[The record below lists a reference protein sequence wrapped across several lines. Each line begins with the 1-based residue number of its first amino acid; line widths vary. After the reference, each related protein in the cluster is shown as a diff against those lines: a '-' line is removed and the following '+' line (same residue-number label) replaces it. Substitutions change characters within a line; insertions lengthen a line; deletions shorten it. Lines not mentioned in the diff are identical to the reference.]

1 VTEEV
6 RPIPKNIYGVTKAA
20 AEDLCQ
26 LFHRN
31 QGLACVVLRTSRF
44 FPEEDDNEV
53 TRETYAD
60 DNARANEFL
69 FRRVDLEDAVSAHL
83 LASQRAA
90 AIGFGRYIV
99 SATTPFLPE
108 DLPALRSNAPAV
120 VGRRVP
126 SYQAEY
132 ERRGW
137 TRRSLVGRFWTALE
151 RERTM
156 RQCMPCFAMCRPIIY
171 AASIRGRRRPICAS
185 AQRAV
190 AYPVAW
196 TGAEASCPVA
206 GVGEPAAFDRETATA
221 DAFGEP
227 EFETLEFVDP
237 LIYPRHPAARQSRPV
252 APGRRA
258 VRRQLASSAPISTRV
273 SPIRCAKTMNAIR
286 RSTARG

>member
-1 VTEEV
+1 VTGTIV
-6 RPIPKNIYGVTKAA
+6 
-20 AEDLCQ
+20 
-26 LFHRN
+26 
-31 QGLACVVLRTSRF
+31 
-44 FPEEDDNEV
+44 
-53 TRETYAD
+53 
-60 DNARANEFL
+60 NARVRRPSTGRYWL
-69 FRRVDLEDAVSAHL
+69 MCRVDFE
-83 LASQRAA
+83 LA
-90 AIGFGRYIV
+90 
-99 SATTPFLPE
+99 
-108 DLPALRSNAPAV
+108 
-120 VGRRVP
+120 
-126 SYQAEY
+126 
-132 ERRGW
+132 
-137 TRRSLVGRFWTALE
+137 RRSLVGRFWTALE

-156 RQCMPCFAMCRPIIY
+156 RQCMPVLRDVSADHICGFNSRPT
-171 AASIRGRRRPICAS
+171 ASHCAS

-196 TGAEASCPVA
+196 TGAEASCPIA

-227 EFETLEFVDP
+227 GFETLEFGDP